1 MKEGEFSLRDW
12 NSNCQSFRERIKRDE
27 EKKNQLTV
35 VAPPNGKDS
44 EPNLAMAKQM
54 SIFWLEL
61 LGATLLGQLVHSTQ
75 QASQSVLQ
83 IEVTFLCTDS
93 FTTLCWIK
101 NAKTWK
107 PYVQHWISRIRELTN
122 KADWNFCP
130 GKLNP
135 ADVLSRGCG
144 GEQLVRN
151 RTWLNG
157 PKFLKLLRDH

>member
-1 MKEGEFSLRDW
+1 ML
-12 NSNCQSFRERIKRDE
+12 CQSSHDRVSHVLVSNSWVFGCYRRSVCNRQ
-27 EKKNQLTV
+27 QLCTWEPNSAMMKHESISWHQRLEY
-35 VAPPNGKDS
+35 VAPIKP
-44 EPNLAMAKQM
+44 Q
-54 SIFWLEL
+54 SIPRLEL

-101 NAKTWK
+101 NAETWK

-122 KADWNFCP
+122 KADWNYCP

-135 ADVLSRGCG
+135 ADVPSRECG
-144 GEQLVRN
+144 GE
-151 RTWLNG
+151 
-157 PKFLKLLRDH
+157 